1 MSMARRRCLLLL
13 TLINCPHTFASV
25 FASVV
30 PPACWT
36 PNATRVLV
44 AFVSDTGR
52 TAALADQVAAGAQ
65 TVATTCVWRVDVSGI
80 DVSRV
85 DVDRVDVS
93 KASAEIVRD
102 ADAIIVGSPVHNANP
117 ASRIL
122 AWMERWPFKG
132 GPLRDKIG
140 AAFVTAGGI
149 SAGEETTQL
158 ALLHAMLEFGM
169 VVMGGADW
177 RSAFGAAA
185 IHGEA
190 PFAAAATDE
199 HFNEKARALGARV
212 ALFAARQRGN
222 ATVAIQNESVGKLK
236 SP

>member
-65 TVATTCVWRVDVSGI
+65 TVAMTCVWRVDVN
-80 DVSRV
+80 
-85 DVDRVDVS
+85 

-199 HFNEKARALGARV
+199 QFNEKARALGARV
-212 ALFAARQRGN
+212 ALFAVRQRGN
-222 ATVAIQNESVGKLK
+222 ATVAVQNESVGKLK

>member
-1 MSMARRRCLLLL
+1 MSMARRRCLVLL
-13 TLINCPHTFASV
+13 TLINCPYTFASV

-65 TVATTCVWRVDVSGI
+65 TVATTCVWRVDVSRV

-85 DVDRVDVS
+85 DVD

-185 IHGEA
+185 IQGEA
-190 PFAAAATDE
+190 PFAGAATDE
-199 HFNEKARALGARV
+199 QFNEKARALGARI

-222 ATVAIQNESVGKLK
+222 AAVAVQNESVGKLK